1 MNSINNL
8 RAILEKANDLEMQI
22 LDERRVMSC
31 VVSDLNYKT
40 AVKAVSKITFGD
52 IHFSR
57 SYAVADNIEINDEF
71 NNHFSKIEGLVY
83 DRNGIDKQYEM
94 LEKTGYIYYL
104 ARMYDAIGNVSGLVL
119 RRVMLNKGEPIV

>member
-1 MNSINNL
+1 MNYKL
-8 RAILEKANDLEMQI
+8 RQLIQSRNDFEIKILEN
-22 LDERRVMSC
+22 RRVMSC
-31 VVSDLNYKT
+31 LVSDLNYKT
-40 AVKAVSKITFGD
+40 AVKAVTKLTIGD
-52 IHFSR
+52 LYYSR
-57 SYAVADNIEINDEF
+57 SFAVADNIEINDEF
-71 NNHFSKIEGLVY
+71 NTHFSKIEGLVY